1 MNKITVDTKLQ
12 QMKQKDT
19 KNLFKL
25 KKFQTV
31 APRTNTYSKK
41 GAFSQISQ
49 LQNLQNSEKKFEEN
63 QLMPSQKPVEEAQ
76 GLE

>member
-1 MNKITVDTKLQ
+1 
-12 QMKQKDT
+12 MKQKDS

-41 GAFSQISQ
+41 GAFSEKAQALLNSNNNPNEEKEENI
-49 LQNLQNSEKKFEEN
+49 QNLDLKETVPFEEN
-63 QLMPSQKPVEEAQ
+63 QEKP
-76 GLE
+76 LE

>member
-49 LQNLQNSEKKFEEN
+49 LQNTEKKIEEN
-63 QLMPSQKPVEEAQ
+63 QLIPEQKPVEEAQ